1 MAKTDGPPSDRGCG
15 NDAGANQ
22 RHTVLYWVH
31 SCSLALTP
39 ASCSPSSAS
48 SQSLSLVLSLQIVFC
63 SPTMVLAPIA
73 SGEIDKPNLRTPHIV
88 LHTVPSLSFSTP
100 THTVNFQLSLLSPPQ
115 DKFQRMA
122 TVVDAQSAVSYGS
135 DRASLS
141 SSIARAQSRQSSV
154 AAVDERSEELSQRQ
168 QGETAST
175 HTFGKM
181 EEYLEQRVDR
191 LEKRMKEQFEGQ
203 SWLMDKL
210 KSDMDKR
217 FDAQDKRF
225 DAQDKRIDKLKSDMD
240 KRFDAQDER
249 MDRMEANIEGIK
261 KSLETLATYMM
272 DPDRGTSIPIESTP
286 RQTALTRMPAT
297 VSQASLVTRTS
308 GKRSLKNTKFY
319 RNLSGFFSGLR
330 AQIDQV
336 ETSAAQ
342 AAEELEIRVEEPVV
356 GPSPYLVADAQSR
369 GVSTEQLAASPSSQ
383 VSEAQRLLIN
393 QPILPDWR

>member
-1 MAKTDGPPSDRGCG
+1 A
-15 NDAGANQ
+15 
-22 RHTVLYWVH
+22 VLG
-31 SCSLALTP
+31 SLALTP

-73 SGEIDKPNLRTPHIV
+73 SGEIDKPSLRTPHIV

-100 THTVNFQLSLLSPPQ
+100 THTVNFQLSLLTPPQ

-122 TVVDAQSAVSYGS
+122 TAGMVHTPASCSRVLTISYFVQVDAQSAVSYGS

-154 AAVDERSEELSQRQ
+154 AAADERSEELSQRQ
-168 QGETAST
+168 RGETAST

-272 DPDRGTSIPIESTP
+272 DPDRGTSIPIESAP

-336 ETSAAQ
+336 ETSTAQ